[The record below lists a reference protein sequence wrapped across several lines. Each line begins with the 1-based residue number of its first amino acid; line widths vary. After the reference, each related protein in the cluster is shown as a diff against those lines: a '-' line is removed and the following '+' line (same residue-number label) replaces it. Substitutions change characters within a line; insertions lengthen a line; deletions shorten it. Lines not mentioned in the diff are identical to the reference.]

1 MNDNNIIKLN
11 SEGKDETFRML
22 RSFDY
27 KGSQYVA
34 LSLIDDDESIVIME
48 LLEDENGDYL
58 ETINDDMKAKS
69 LFTHFV
75 SLWETED

>member
-1 MNDNNIIKLN
+1 MDKNIIKLN
-11 SEGKDETFRML
+11 SEGKEEAFKLL
-22 RSFDY
+22 RSFEY
-27 KGSQYVA
+27 KGLQYVA
-34 LSLIDDDESIVIME
+34 LSLINDDESIVIME

-69 LFTHFV
+69 LFIHFV